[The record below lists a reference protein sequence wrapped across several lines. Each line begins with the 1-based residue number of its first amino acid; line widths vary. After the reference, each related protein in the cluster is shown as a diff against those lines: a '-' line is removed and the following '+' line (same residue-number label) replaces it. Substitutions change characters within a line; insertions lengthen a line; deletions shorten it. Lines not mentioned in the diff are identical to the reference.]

1 MHSLFFI
8 QFYQKGETTMD
19 MKKFVDLL
27 LKSDELKDV
36 PMDYIFRVVSSV
48 FKIIKSGNVFYEE

>member
-1 MHSLFFI
+1 
-8 QFYQKGETTMD
+8 MD

-48 FKIIKSGNVFYEE
+48 FNLLKSGNVFYEE

>member
-1 MHSLFFI
+1 
-8 QFYQKGETTMD
+8 MD

-48 FKIIKSGNVFYEE
+48 FKVLKSGNVFYEE